1 MARNYKM
8 DFTTNTLTI
17 TKGFEKKLLDP
28 TSEEYKLLLRLK
40 ADFPGLKITKAAP
53 RRKKN
58 PHPNARLTYDKMVKF
73 LSCQANSAILLNEF
87 TEVREYSKSQS
98 NPYQFVRDW
107 FLLNFPHYDAIPK
120 FDREGKMVAP
130 SAQAETRKLVPLEEP
145 KEVA

>member
-1 MARNYKM
+1 MKRNYKI

-17 TKGFEKKLLDP
+17 TKGFEKELLDP
-28 TSEEYKLLLRLK
+28 TSDEYKLLLRLK
-40 ADFPGLKITKAAP
+40 ADFKNLRVVKKAAP
-53 RRKKN
+53 RRKKK
-58 PHPNARLTYDKMVKF
+58 PRAGLTYDKMVKF

-87 TEVREYSKSQS
+87 TEVREYSKAQS

-120 FDREGKMVAP
+120 FDREGKMIAP
-130 SAQAETRKLVPLEEP
+130 SAQAETRKLVSLEET

>member
-1 MARNYKM
+1 MKRNYKM

-17 TKGFEKKLLDP
+17 TKGFEKELLDP
-28 TSEEYKLLLRLK
+28 TSDEYKLLLRLK
-40 ADFPGLKITKAAP
+40 ADFKNLRVVKKAAP
-53 RRKKN
+53 RRKKK
-58 PHPNARLTYDKMVKF
+58 PRAGLTYDKMVKF

-87 TEVREYSKSQS
+87 TEVREYSKAQS

-120 FDREGKMVAP
+120 FDREGKMIAP
-130 SAQAETRKLVPLEEP
+130 SAQAETRKLVSLEET